1 MSPTLLQQIRNV
13 VTVDVDSMDPSVA
26 KRHSADGAVKFCDMT
41 SNQAITSGQVAL
53 PERAD
58 LVKKAIT
65 HVLSKG
71 TERTSESFAM
81 DVIDVATVLLAQEVY
96 PYLTGNVHA
105 QTSPS
110 TAYDTEKTVAHA
122 KKLVSLFADFG
133 IPKERVCIKI
143 PVSAESALA
152 CKKLQDGG
160 IQTLGTCLFSL
171 PQAIAS
177 SQAGCTYVAP
187 YFNELR
193 VHFEPTV
200 WREFADPAT
209 EHPMSSVI
217 LTVLDAFKKINS
229 KTLVMP
235 ASIVTA
241 KEAIALAS
249 LHPHH
254 LTISGGILDQLAVLP
269 EVSQERLTAPPVPSY
284 SADLLEVQYLADN
297 AAKLKDALASDAETT
312 RKLADALKL
321 FDECEKK
328 TKEYILA
335 FQQ

>member
-1 MSPTLLQQIRNV
+1 
-13 VTVDVDSMDPSVA
+13 MDPS
-26 KRHSADGAVKFCDMT
+26 FCDMT
-41 SNQAITSGQVAL
+41 SNQVCTPVEPGTCGSR
-53 PERAD
+53 E
-58 LVKKAIT
+58 KAIT

-110 TAYDTEKTVAHA
+110 TSYDTEKDRCAREKTCVPIRRFRH
-122 KKLVSLFADFG
+122 
-133 IPKERVCIKI
+133 PEERVCIKI
-143 PVSAESALA
+143 PSPPSPPSRARSFRTEAS
-152 CKKLQDGG
+152 
-160 IQTLGTCLFSL
+160 QTLGTCLFSL

-193 VHFEPTV
+193 VHFEPT
-200 WREFADPAT
+200 
-209 EHPMSSVI
+209 
-217 LTVLDAFKKINS
+217 INS

-241 KEAIALAS
+241 KEHEMFTHRFPRPLPCLLTPA
-249 LHPHH
+249 H